1 MNKKKLKKLD
11 EKANLPAHQAEI
23 VSRHYK
29 SKEWNT
35 VILLYEE
42 LSKEFPDCSQ
52 LLQASGG
59 AYANMGN
66 FKLAI
71 RSYLRLMEL
80 DPSNPNV
87 YNNLGVLHKSERNYE
102 KALLYYRKALE
113 LRPDFAE
120 AHNNLG
126 NLVSDQGHLE
136 ASLNYYNDAIEA
148 NSNFIQAYLNLG
160 VAYLNLGQVAL
171 AVKTLKLAL
180 TRDPN
185 NPLIYWHL
193 YGCSPD
199 IQKARYYL
207 KQCLYRSKN
216 NTEAD
221 LAYTFLKAYCGSTTA
236 KKRLNEC
243 FNDDDPQVKSVKWVY
258 ALKNKPKVF
267 FNRWAMFDFAISKS
281 IKSRPFYEFGV
292 WRGAAFRYLIRTFK
306 KGYGF
311 DTFTGLPEEW
321 HNEKKGSYNSDGIVP
336 KIGGGEFVVGKFETT
351 LPLFF
356 GNKRP
361 IASLINFD
369 ADLYSSTICALTNC
383 RNVIDKDTVL
393 IFDEFIMNDNW
404 EEDEYKALE
413 EFCAKNNLR
422 YEVLAVSFCTK
433 QVALRLVGL

>member
-1 MNKKKLKKLD
+1 MSEKNIKKLGR
-11 EKANLPAHQAEI
+11 KADLPAHQAEI

-29 SKEWNT
+29 SKEWSK

-42 LSKEFPDCSQ
+42 LSKKFPESSQ

-80 DPSNPNV
+80 DPDNPNV
-87 YNNLGVLHKSERNYE
+87 YNNLGVLNKSERNYE

-113 LRPDFAE
+113 LRPNFAE

-136 ASLNYYNDAIEA
+136 DSLNYYKDAIA
-148 NSNFIQAYLNLG
+148 AKSNFIQAYLNLG
-160 VAYLNLGQVAL
+160 VAYLNLGQVAS

-180 TRDPN
+180 KLNPN

-193 YGCSPD
+193 YGCSPN
-199 IQKARYYL
+199 IQKAKYYL
-207 KQCLYRSKN
+207 KQCLGRSKN
-216 NTEAD
+216 NIEAD
-221 LAYTFLKAYCGSTTA
+221 LAYTFLKTYCGNTTA
-236 KKRLNEC
+236 EKRLNRF
-243 FNDDDPQVKSVKWVY
+243 FNDGGPQVRSVKWVY
-258 ALKNKPKVF
+258 ELNNRPKIF
-267 FNRWAMFDFAISKS
+267 FNRWAMFDFAVSKT

-292 WRGAAFRYLIRTFK
+292 WRGVAFRYLIKTFK

-311 DTFTGLPEEW
+311 DTFTGLPEDW
-321 HNEKKGSYNSDGIVP
+321 HHEKKGSYNSDGTVP
-336 KIGGGEFVVGKFETT
+336 KIDGGDFVVGNFETT

-356 GNKRP
+356 KDKRP

-369 ADLYSSTICALTNC
+369 ADLYSSTICALNNC
-383 RNVIDKDTVL
+383 KNVIDKDTVL
-393 IFDEFIMNDNW
+393 IFDEFLMNENW
-404 EEDEYKALE
+404 EEDEYKALK
-413 EFCAKNNLR
+413 EFCAKNNLS
-422 YEVLAVSFCTK
+422 YEILAVSFCTK
-433 QVALRLVGL
+433 QVALRLLG